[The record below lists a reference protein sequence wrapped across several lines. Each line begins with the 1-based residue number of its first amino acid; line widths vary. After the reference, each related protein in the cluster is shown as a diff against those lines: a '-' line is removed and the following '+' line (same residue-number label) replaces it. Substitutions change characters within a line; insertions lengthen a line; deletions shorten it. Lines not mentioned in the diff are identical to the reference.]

1 VLKLSRRQKD
11 HEDVVAEGYAALRR
25 AALYLARGDE
35 AEAGDL
41 LHDTFV
47 RFLLLRPRLDAIGN
61 LDGYLY
67 TMLRNVYLSRQRRHV
82 RRRAVVAETI
92 DIDLLAVMVDEPEPD
107 ERLRMRDDLMR
118 LVDHARER
126 TRVSRAASAWLLRC
140 VHGYYPAEIARLM
153 KMPPRGVDRAL
164 HVARREALEEL
175 RKPAR
180 RRRHRDGSG
189 ASDGS
194 SSAFGSGERWRDR
207 HVALHG
213 SGGAGDDGAEPLD
226 TLQSLRLRLFASV
239 DGACLTDDGI
249 AELYRPS
256 SDAGADAAGADTAA
270 DDGGGSDSDASEPA
284 GTLLMAHVVACA
296 GCLDRI
302 NQHLELPP
310 LKTRD
315 PVESSGTRRRRGG
328 DGSGGPGG
336 PGESSGH
343 GGVGG
348 PAGTGPVE
356 HHNAGKG
363 GNASS
368 GGAGLEPLL
377 RRTRDTLATIVNH
390 VPRELRIA
398 ANGLELGA
406 LPVAGVVTVQELA
419 VRLAE
424 SLAFVEIFDER
435 GALVCYWPAQVPR
448 DGMLDDDITIELPD
462 GRSIELRV
470 SLMDDCP
477 RLRVRYTDTRLG
489 NTAHIGDSVAA
500 GARVRDARR
509 SPREAI
515 AEAAHRLRWWERIV
529 PSPRFAIVAGVLAML
544 WMILIGPTTTWAAL
558 GHLGRAA
565 AAVIRSLM
573 PSKPPVTE
581 PAVAPTAPAGSTTS
595 PSAIAPPR
603 ASSSARVF
611 SPSELSDLEMA
622 VRIALHDVQADLGED
637 LTLRSTPAG
646 VAIQGVVD
654 GAARRDSI
662 ARAISG
668 LDGARMNVRTADE
681 FSARARASSK
691 RATRAADSTRVTRT
705 INGVEASGAE
715 ESPAF
720 ANAVQEALAARM
732 PAPAD
737 RAAFVNETLA
747 RADDALARA
756 WALRRLAERYQP
768 RDITG
773 LSPRSSQSLAA
784 LVDDH
789 TATLRTAVD
798 VLVTR
803 VTPLVAA
810 AEALE
815 DKATSATSRGVE
827 ASGASGVA
835 SAAAA
840 AGSGTSRE
848 PRMSIMEMFTLVNAW
863 HTDAHALLAGAS
875 PANASVARAATPDPL
890 SPDAGDWLIRLHRI
904 QDALKQPGFG
914 HATFIPASPSPR

>member
-1 VLKLSRRQKD
+1 VLKLSRRQRD

-82 RRRAVVAETI
+82 RRKAVVAETI
-92 DIDLLAVMVDEPEPD
+92 DVDLLAVMVDEPEPD

-118 LVDHARER
+118 LVDHACER
-126 TRVSRAASAWLLRC
+126 TRVSRAASAWILRC

-153 KMPPRGVDRAL
+153 KMPPRGIDRAL

-180 RRRHRDGSG
+180 RRRDRDGG
-189 ASDGS
+189 AGG
-194 SSAFGSGERWRDR
+194 AGGAGQRWRDL
-207 HVALHG
+207 HVDLHG
-213 SGGAGDDGAEPLD
+213 GGGDDAAGPLD
-226 TLQSLRLRLFASV
+226 TLQALRVRLFGSV
-239 DGACLTDDGI
+239 DGACLTDDGL

-256 SDAGADAAGADTAA
+256 SGADADADADGDGNADGDAG
-270 DDGGGSDSDASEPA
+270 EQPV

-302 NQHLELPP
+302 NHHLDLPP

-328 DGSGGPGG
+328 ESGGAGGPGG
-336 PGESSGH
+336 PG
-343 GGVGG
+343 G
-348 PAGTGPVE
+348 PAGAGPVE
-356 HHNAGKG
+356 HHSAGKG
-363 GNASS
+363 GSASR
-368 GGAGLEPLL
+368 GGAGFEPLL
-377 RRTRDTLATIVNH
+377 RRTRDTISSIVEH

-424 SLAFVEIFDER
+424 SLAFVEVFDER
-435 GALVCYWPAQVPR
+435 GALVCYWPAQAPR
-448 DGMLDDDITIELPD
+448 DGALDDDITIELPD

-477 RLRVRYTDTRLG
+477 RLRVRYTDARLG
-489 NTAHIGDSVAA
+489 AAA
-500 GARVRDARR
+500 GVRIGVGAGLDEAIDEGAALREARR
-509 SPREAI
+509 SPRTAI
-515 AEAAHRLRWWERIV
+515 AEAARHLQWWRWIV
-529 PSPRFAIVAGVLAML
+529 PSPSPRMAIVAGALVVL

-558 GHLGRAA
+558 GDLGRAA
-565 AAVIRSLM
+565 VAIIRTLMTSEPTVTQPVAA
-573 PSKPPVTE
+573 PSAPPG
-581 PAVAPTAPAGSTTS
+581 AAAS

-603 ASSSARVF
+603 AASPARVF
-611 SPSELSDLEMA
+611 SPAELSDLEMA
-622 VRIALHDVQADLGED
+622 VRVALHDLQADLGED
-637 LTLRSTPAG
+637 ITLRTTPAG
-646 VAIQGVVD
+646 VAVQGVVG

-662 ARAISG
+662 TRALAG
-668 LDGARMNVRTADE
+668 LDGARVNVRTADE
-681 FSARARASSK
+681 VSTLARANAT
-691 RATRAADSTRVTRT
+691 RATRRTNRVEPSPSV
-705 INGVEASGAE
+705 GAVEAG

-720 ANAVQEALAARM
+720 ANALQEALAARM

-747 RADDALARA
+747 RADEALARA
-756 WALRRLAERYQP
+756 WALRRLADRYQP
-768 RDITG
+768 RDVTG
-773 LSPRSSQSLAA
+773 LSRRSSQSLAT
-784 LVDDH
+784 LMDDH
-789 TATLRTAVD
+789 TAALRAAVD
-798 VLVTR
+798 VLITR

-810 AEALE
+810 AEA
-815 DKATSATSRGVE
+815 AANGGAAIRGD
-827 ASGASGVA
+827 
-835 SAAAA
+835 AAAA
-840 AGSGTSRE
+840 SDTNNTSDAARAVTGTSRE
-848 PRMSIMEMFTLVNAW
+848 PQLSIMEIFTLVNAW
-863 HTDAHALLAGAS
+863 HADAHALLAGARV
-875 PANASVARAATPDPL
+875 ASVTPSADHPDTLRPAARE
-890 SPDAGDWLIRLHRI
+890 WLIRLHRI
-904 QDALKQPGFG
+904 QDALKQPDFM
-914 HATFIPASPSPR
+914 